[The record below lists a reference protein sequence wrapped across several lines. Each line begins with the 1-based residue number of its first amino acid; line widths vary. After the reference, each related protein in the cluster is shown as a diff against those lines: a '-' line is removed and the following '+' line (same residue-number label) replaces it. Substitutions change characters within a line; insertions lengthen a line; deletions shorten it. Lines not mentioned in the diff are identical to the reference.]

1 MRGLLALA
9 TAVAMLVIA
18 CSSPASQA
26 TSYDLTEFEINGPAA
41 APEGAS
47 SLTVSNSG
55 DFPHTL
61 VIADQAGTVIAA
73 TDLVQPGET
82 VQLDVQLSEGTFQ
95 FTCRIVAQRP
105 DGELV
110 DHFEEG
116 MVETV
121 VVEG

>member
-1 MRGLLALA
+1 MRGLLALT

>member
-1 MRGLLALA
+1 MRGLLVLA
-9 TAVAMLVIA
+9 TAIAMLVIA

-26 TSYDLTEFEINGPAA
+26 TSYDLTEFEINGPTDPPA
-41 APEGAS
+41 GAS

-55 DFPHTL
+55 EFPHTL
-61 VIADQAGTVIAA
+61 VVADESGTVIAA

-121 VVEG
+121 VVGG